1 MNHDLLMKRCI
12 DLGKKAL
19 GKTYP
24 NPNVGALLF
33 YDGKIISEGFTQ
45 EHGKNHAEIDAI
57 KKVNDREILK
67 KSTLYVTLE
76 PCSHYGKTPPCCEA
90 IYNKQIKKVVIGIND
105 PNKLVNG
112 RGISFLRNNN
122 IDVKTNILEI
132 ECKKLHKR
140 FLTFQN
146 KKRPYVILKWA
157 ESFDG
162 FISPI
167 NKKNKRP
174 FWISNKFSRQLVHKW
189 RSQEHGIL
197 IGGKTYIDDSPILNS
212 RLWDNN
218 DPKKFVLTNN
228 TNIKDSKFLKINY
241 KNKLSAKQIC
251 EELYKSDVQSVIVE
265 GGTKTLTTFINDGI
279 WDEAR
284 IIQSSKTIV
293 EGIKSPKIQG
303 KIKSELE
310 LSNDRI
316 KFIVSN

>member
-45 EHGKNHAEIDAI
+45 EHGKNHAEINAI

-90 IYNKQIKKVVIGIND
+90 IYNKQIRKVVIGIND

-122 IDVKTNILEI
+122 IDVKTSILEN

-228 TNIKDSKFLKINY
+228 TNIKDSNFLKINY

-265 GGTKTLTTFINDGI
+265 GGTKTLTSFINDGI

>member
-45 EHGKNHAEIDAI
+45 EHGKNHAEINAI
-57 KKVNDREILK
+57 KKVNDKEILK

-76 PCSHYGKTPPCCEA
+76 PCSHHGKTPPCCEA
-90 IYNKQIKKVVIGIND
+90 IYRKHIKKVMIGIND

-112 RGISFLRNNN
+112 RGISFLRKKN
-122 IDVKTNILEI
+122 IDVKTGILQS

-174 FWISNKFSRQLVHKW
+174 YWISNKFSRQLVHKW

-197 IGGKTYIDDSPILNS
+197 IGGQTYINDSPILNS
-212 RLWDNN
+212 RLWDKN
-218 DPKKFVLTNN
+218 DPKKFVLSNSIN
-228 TNIKDSKFLKINY
+228 MKDSKFLKINY
-241 KNKLSAKQIC
+241 KSNLSAKQIC
-251 EELYKSDVQSVIVE
+251 EELYKNDIQSVIVE
-265 GGTKTLTTFINDGI
+265 GGTRTITTFIEDGI

-284 IIQSSKTIV
+284 IIISSKTLK
-293 EGIKSPKIQG
+293 EGTTSPKIQG
-303 KIKSELE
+303 KITRQFE
-310 LSNDRI
+310 LSQDEV
-316 KFIVSN
+316 KFFIPN